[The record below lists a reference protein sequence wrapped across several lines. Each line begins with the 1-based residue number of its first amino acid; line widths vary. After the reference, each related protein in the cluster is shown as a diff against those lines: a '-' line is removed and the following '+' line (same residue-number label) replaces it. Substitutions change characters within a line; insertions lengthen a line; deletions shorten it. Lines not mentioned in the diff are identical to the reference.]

1 MSQSA
6 WLQETPSQPDDWNRW
21 SEHHR
26 ISHNEIRQ
34 AIRAQKGLDLP
45 DYPIDPIRKES
56 IGDFTQ
62 YNSQLHSDMNGAL
75 GLQGVDLLDV
85 NFDDRAQRLSWIAQ
99 HAEEHR
105 SAELALGI

>member
-6 WLQETPSQPDDWNRW
+6 FLSEAPDSPEKWNIW

-45 DYPIDPIRKES
+45 DYPIDPIRQES
-56 IGDFTQ
+56 IGDFLQ
-62 YNSQLHSDMNGAL
+62 YNGQLHSDMDGAL

-85 NFDDRAQRLSWIAQ
+85 DFKDRAQRLSWIAAHWQ
-99 HAEEHR
+99 EHR
-105 SAELALGI
+105 DAEDALGI